1 MEDENFEMEIVA
13 PEDMEDE
20 SEDDNEDNE
29 DNEAEKTSEKEVYL
43 PSKQLKSDEELVC
56 DESAYIMLHQA
67 STGAPCLSFDIIC
80 DELGNDR
87 SSFPMT
93 AYVVAG
99 TQSARTH
106 VNNLIV
112 MKMDNLYKTQ
122 PVDENAEENAV
133 VSDDEDVIP
142 AGYEIKTPQLTAALI
157 KHQGCVNRVRYRSL
171 GTQVFASSWSELG
184 RVHIWNI
191 SKELQVIEDKDLLKA
206 YERNASKEEVRPTFT
221 FSGHQGEG
229 FAMDWSPC
237 YEGVLATGDC
247 K

>member
-1 MEDENFEMEIVA
+1 MEDENFDMEIVA
-13 PEDMEDE
+13 PEDMED
-20 SEDDNEDNE
+20 DNEDNE
-29 DNEAEKTSEKEVYL
+29 IEETNKKEVYL
-43 PSKQLKSDEELVC
+43 PSKAIKSDEELVC

-67 STGAPCLSFDIIC
+67 STGAPCLSFDVIS
-80 DELGNDR
+80 DELGDNR
-87 SSFPMT
+87 SSYPMT

-112 MKMDNLYKTQ
+112 MKMDSLYKTQ
-122 PVDENAEENAV
+122 PMDESVENDADLSDEEDE
-133 VSDDEDVIP
+133 VSS
-142 AGYEIKTPQLTAALI
+142 GNEIKTPQMTAALI
-157 KHQGCVNRVRYRSL
+157 KHQGCVNRVRYRAL
-171 GTQVFASSWSELG
+171 GTQTFAASWSELG

-191 SKELQVIEDKDLLKA
+191 SKELQVIEDKDLLKT
-206 YERNASKEEVRPTFT
+206 YERNTSKEPVKPVFS